1 MSNNIAEAIASKNEV
16 IAAQGTSLDTVLTAL
31 EGKAAGSSLTMHA
44 TITPTENA
52 QTIKIPFTE
61 TITKFVVVAY
71 CESISG
77 TGDVSRIKQFYCN
90 ELPFST
96 TRSGRIDVVN
106 ADGAADYWSQVS
118 VTVNEGTI
126 SLSTSRPCYFAAGE
140 TYSIQITKVEI

>member
-1 MSNNIAEAIASKNEV
+1 MDDRIENAFTNTENKIAEQSA
-16 IAAQGTSLDTVLTAL
+16 SLDTVLTAL

-106 ADGAADYWSQVS
+106 ADGAADYWSAVS

-126 SLSTSRPCYFAAGE
+126 SLGTSRPCYFAAGE
-140 TYSIQITKVEI
+140 TYSIQITKIEI

>member
-1 MSNNIAEAIASKNEV
+1 MDDRIENAFTNTENKIAQ
-16 IAAQGTSLDTVLTAL
+16 QGTSLDIVLTAL

-44 TITPTENA
+44 TITPTKNA

-96 TRSGRIDVVN
+96 TRGGRIDVVN
-106 ADGAADYWSQVS
+106 ADGAADYWSSAS

>member
-1 MSNNIAEAIASKNEV
+1 MDDRIENAFTNTENKIAEQS
-16 IAAQGTSLDTVLTAL
+16 TSLDTVLTAL

-106 ADGAADYWSQVS
+106 ADGAADYWSAVS